1 MDKASNSSTKQVQS
15 TPRRSRWDATPLVK
29 QDLNADGPQRFA
41 DQTPRIDQTPSRFS
55 STPMRAGETP
65 RRWDDKT
72 PLQAGQTPLYPGAT
86 PTPNN
91 LRTPDIMQIPS

>member
-1 MDKASNSSTKQVQS
+1 M
-15 TPRRSRWDATPLVK
+15 VK
-29 QDLNADGPQRFA
+29 QDLNEGPKRFT
-41 DQTPRIDQTPSRFS
+41 DQTPVHHPDQTPSRFS

-72 PLQAGQTPLYPGAT
+72 PMVGQTPLYPGAT

-91 LRTPDIMQIPS
+91 LKTPDIMQIAPSKLQQLRWEKELEERNRPYTDE